1 MTVKERLARV
11 LKGLTINFP
20 TGLSWSL
27 ITLGRTRYDYA
38 GQVGNG
44 RGNSAVEAVVRWV
57 ARTFPEAPVEVWA
70 KAADGT
76 EKAVAGHGLTRL
88 VARPNPYYS
97 GELLWRATLA
107 DLVADGNG
115 YWIKRRNGLRGPV
128 QLWWAPSWTMTPAY
142 PADDPTV
149 FISHYDYTVNGQT
162 EAIAVED
169 VVHFRDMPDP
179 ENPRKGLSPIKAL
192 AREIFTDDEGA
203 NFTASLLKNMG
214 VPGVIISP
222 EGEGDTI
229 TSDDAKAV
237 KQDFKS
243 KFGGDNR
250 GEPMIVPARTRV
262 SMLSWSPQQM
272 NMRDLRKIPEERIT
286 AQLGIPAVV
295 VGLGA
300 GLDRSTFANMKEARE
315 AAYESYI
322 IPTQRL
328 IGADL
333 GNQLLRDFERNVDG
347 FRVGFDLRNV
357 RVLQED
363 ENAKWTRVTAA
374 FGGGLIMRSRAKE
387 MIGEQPEPGDELYL
401 EPAGAT
407 EVGPDAKEPEPA
419 PTMAPAVNA
428 VGIAGESGDKSAYNA
443 TETKRR
449 TPSIVRAL
457 DRSAARLTAA
467 MAGELDE
474 AFEALG
480 ARVRVRVDD
489 PNKAGPAGEVK
500 APSDDWEIIRE
511 TWEGGELVQVELP
524 KNVTTEFQKLYESS
538 FRQILDTTIGVIESH
553 LDVPVGVNLPD
564 PRAREIIRGWATRK
578 GLADIDGQVRQ
589 AVMDALAEGRAA
601 GDGADALARRIR
613 GMVEGRGM
621 YPGVYR
627 EAYERA
633 QARGWGEEAAS
644 RAGDRAARMYRAETI
659 ARTET
664 KTAQNRASIEAYR
677 ASEVV
682 ESLKVWDGDDCGW
695 TGHDDGEK
703 ADGMIVSFEEAD
715 MYPLAHPRCVRSFGP
730 VVRKT
735 VE

>member
-1 MTVKERLARV
+1 MTFKERLTRV
-11 LKGLTINFP
+11 LKGLVINFP
-20 TGLSWSL
+20 TGTSWSL

-44 RGNSAVEAVVRWV
+44 RGNSAVESVVRWV
-57 ARTFPEAPVEVWA
+57 ARTFPEAPVQVLRV
-70 KAADGT
+70 AADGT
-76 EKAVAGHGLTRL
+76 ETAVAGHGLTRL

-107 DLVADGNG
+107 DFTADGNG

-128 QLWWAPSWTMTPAY
+128 QLWWAPSWTMSPAW

-169 VVHFRDMPDP
+169 VIHFRDMPDP

-192 AREIFTDDEGA
+192 AREIFTDDEAA
-203 NFTASLLKNMG
+203 NFTSSLLKNMG

-222 EGEGDTI
+222 EGEGDNI
-229 TSDDAKAV
+229 TEADAKAV
-237 KQDFKS
+237 KQDFKQ
-243 KFGGDNR
+243 KFGGDSR

-262 SMLSWSPQQM
+262 NVLSWSPEQM
-272 NMRDLRKIPEERIT
+272 NMRELRRIPEERIT

-315 AAYESYI
+315 AAYESFI

-328 IGADL
+328 VGADL
-333 GNQLLRDFERNVDG
+333 ANQLLRDFESNPEA

-363 ENAKWTRVTAA
+363 ENGKWTRVVGALT
-374 FGGGLIMRSRAKE
+374 GGLLSRKRAKE
-387 MIGEQPEPGDELYL
+387 LIGEKAEPGDDMYYV
-401 EPAGAT
+401 PSSAT
-407 EVGPDAKEPEPA
+407 PMGPDAPEPEPA
-419 PTMAPAVNA
+419 PTLPPAGSA
-428 VGIAGESGDKSAYNA
+428 VGNAGQPGDKSAYIA
-443 TETKRR
+443 TETKGR
-449 TPSIVRAL
+449 TPAIVRAL
-457 DRSAARLTAA
+457 ERSAVRLTAQL
-467 MAGELDE
+467 AGELDE
-474 AFEALG
+474 AFETLG
-480 ARVRVRVDD
+480 GRVRVRVSD
-489 PNKAGPAGEVK
+489 PTKSVK
-500 APSDDWEIIRE
+500 APSDDWEVIRE

-524 KNVTTEFQKLYESS
+524 KNVTTEFQKVYEAA
-538 FRQILDTTIGVIESH
+538 FKQVLETTIGVIESH

-578 GLADIDGQVRQ
+578 GLADVTGQMRQ

-601 GDGADALARRIR
+601 GDGADDLARRIR

-633 QARGWGEEAAS
+633 KARGWGEEAAS

-664 KTAQNRASIEAYR
+664 KTAQNRSSIEAYR

-695 TGHDDGEK
+695 TGHDDSDK
-703 ADGMIVSFEEAD
+703 ADGKIVSFEEAD
-715 MYPLAHPRCVRSFGP
+715 EYPLAHPRCVRSFGP